1 MGRSEARGALG
12 AFLIWTRPKRN
23 VACCHLWANQPTLLG
38 GTSPTCPTW
47 MVNLHVT
54 YFSGPPGLPC
64 GSDSRICLQRRKPEF
79 DPWIGKI
86 PWSGAWQ
93 PPPGKSHGQRSLVG
107 YSPWGHKESD
117 TTAQLTLHTSLS
129 VVGRTVTKQYF
140 SGSTSPVLLGP
151 RTYQILLRV

>member
-1 MGRSEARGALG
+1 M
-12 AFLIWTRPKRN
+12 
-23 VACCHLWANQPTLLG
+23 
-38 GTSPTCPTW
+38 
-47 MVNLHVT
+47 
-54 YFSGPPGLPC
+54 
-64 GSDSRICLQRRKPEF
+64 
-79 DPWIGKI
+79 
-86 PWSGAWQ
+86 
-93 PPPGKSHGQRSLVG
+93 G